1 MVERQEQE
9 QRKGQVPQLYTVCQ
23 RCLDPF
29 YVVRSYKKWVKTY
42 THTLLND
49 KKELANVLPN
59 TLDAQVG
66 ELHLHGV
73 RVDVL
78 CAHAKL
84 ASVRNL
90 QIQVQDMYTRVSK
103 CQNIPMF

>member
-1 MVERQEQE
+1 MILRCYKDGNKNSEKDKYLNYILSVKDVFILCSKVLYEM
-9 QRKGQVPQLYTVCQ
+9 GQDL
-23 RCLDPF
+23 L
-29 YVVRSYKKWVKTY
+29 VK
-42 THTLLND
+42 N
-49 KKELANVLPN
+49 KKELVNVLPN